1 MKKRNILII
10 SLFVLELIILIIDSK
25 QKLAVHRIL
34 KYIDTGVLGQ
44 DINDKFNILWLIMLQ
59 VPGLYDYIDLII
71 PGILIIIFAFYLLGV
86 FLKKDIIKKISGIL
100 NLVFII
106 IPFLFSIFYKDVYP
120 KTVATYRMTLVGY
133 LLILLPLFSMYILFL
148 EGKKF
153 NVQKFFNK
161 KKTDY
166 TKEIKELSDLCKEGV
181 ITQEEFERKKKEL
194 LDLK

>member
-1 MKKRNILII
+1 
-10 SLFVLELIILIIDSK
+10 
-25 QKLAVHRIL
+25 
-34 KYIDTGVLGQ
+34 
-44 DINDKFNILWLIMLQ
+44 
-59 VPGLYDYIDLII
+59 
-71 PGILIIIFAFYLLGV
+71 
-86 FLKKDIIKKISGIL
+86 
-100 NLVFII
+100 
-106 IPFLFSIFYKDVYP
+106 
-120 KTVATYRMTLVGY
+120 MTLVGY